1 MSEVP
6 GQRQLFDIPPGDR
19 KKGIRDPA
27 MAVAVA
33 KCIAHQLQPTKK
45 FIQAAH
51 PKECLYC
58 KASLERKLAALNEFI
73 DWAGF
78 TRLPTKVGEP
88 DWPDLRNEVEMYMRL
103 PHDEQRRF
111 AAAHAGYDPDWYETN
126 TGYEYSPPLQKEGIG
141 KAYGTHGGEEN
152 FTDDKKGTGTQLPPG
167 PQRAMG
173 GRPAAGEPGGRGVGG
188 AEAVS
193 RTTGRGL
200 PSRGAETSELE
211 EGSEAVPPDRY
222 HDEGGS
228 QPF

>member
-1 MSEVP
+1 MSEVK
-6 GQRQLFDIPPGDR
+6 GQTAMFDIPPGDR

-58 KASLERKLAALNEFI
+58 KASLERKLAALYEFHE
-73 DWAGF
+73 WAGF
-78 TRLPTKVGEP
+78 TRLPTHLNDP
-88 DWPDLRNEVEMYMRL
+88 DWPDLRNEVEQYMKL
-103 PHDEQRRF
+103 PHDQQRRY

-126 TGYEYSPPLQKEGIG
+126 TGYEYSPALQEVGIG
-141 KAYGTHGGEEN
+141 KAYGGQGGI
-152 FTDDKKGTGTQLPPG
+152 FTDDEKGTGTQLPQG

-173 GRPAAGEPGGRGVGG
+173 GRPDAGEPGGRGVGG
-188 AEAVS
+188 TEAVP

-200 PSRGAETSELE
+200 PSGGSETSELK

-222 HDEGGS
+222 RDKGGN